1 MLNMINSLSNANSNN
16 HWSWSFLTWNSKT
29 ALGEVTQRFR
39 QPEVFQNCNFPLTRL
54 AFGVTEF
61 GFQVNHEFSHQ
72 MQVINHVP
80 GIQRQ
85 VVNKYKIG
93 FKEKDFR
100 IHIKS
105 YSRKNYQLNHFIFS
119 VVRVVVMVRWGCV
132 CQSIEFFW
140 SNDRF

>member
-1 MLNMINSLSNANSNN
+1 MPIQIIIGSL
-16 HWSWSFLTWNSKT
+16 SFLTWNSKT

-85 VVNKYKIG
+85 AVNKPIKWIL
-93 FKEKDFR
+93 KKKDF
-100 IHIKS
+100 
-105 YSRKNYQLNHFIFS
+105 
-119 VVRVVVMVRWGCV
+119 GP
-132 CQSIEFFW
+132 
-140 SNDRF
+140 